1 MGLSFFIQIISTY
14 NVFMTLYASSSLWSK
29 GPVIINVKEE
39 KLRSGGKGKANTHD
53 TSLPISGIILF
64 FLFHL
69 ILICFF
75 FSSHFC
81 LITLPILFFQ
91 FHLILICFFFFF
103 SFLSY
108 FTFCIALIYIIHF
121 PFLAYSIFPISFNSH
136 LFFSFFFPFLSYS
149 TLLHC
154 IDLICNLHTT

>member
-29 GPVIINVKEE
+29 DPVIINVKEE

-53 TSLPISGIILF
+53 TSLPISRVILF

-69 ILICFF
+69 ILICFILLLIF
-75 FSSHFC
+75 VWLHFLHC
-81 LITLPILFFQ
+81 IDLHNSLSISEPILFFQ
-91 FHLILICFFFFF
+91 FHLILICFFFLF

-108 FTFCIALIYIIHF
+108 FTFWIALIYII
-121 PFLAYSIFPISFNSH
+121 
-136 LFFSFFFPFLSYS
+136 
-149 TLLHC
+149 
-154 IDLICNLHTT
+154 